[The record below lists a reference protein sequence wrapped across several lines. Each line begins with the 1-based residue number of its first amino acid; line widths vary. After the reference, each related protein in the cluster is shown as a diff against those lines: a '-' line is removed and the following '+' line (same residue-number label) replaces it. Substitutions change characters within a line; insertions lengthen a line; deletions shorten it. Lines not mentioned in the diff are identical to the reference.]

1 MWPFI
6 VLWGILIIVAI
17 IIEVSTVTLTSIWFA
32 IAAAVSLLLA
42 IFEIGPL
49 WQVLAFVIVSS
60 ILLLATRPLA
70 KKLNEKDVIRT
81 NADKVVSMIGI
92 VTKEIPVGE
101 IGEVKVN
108 MEVWRAVSMDS
119 STIAVGEQV
128 IVNSLNGNK
137 ILVSRISKENETKY
151 V

>member
-17 IIEVSTVTLTSIWFA
+17 IIEISTVTLTSIWFA
-32 IAAAVSLLLA
+32 IAAAVSLLFA

>member
-6 VLWGILIIVAI
+6 VLWGILVVTAIVV
-17 IIEVSTVTLTSIWFA
+17 EVSTITLTSIWFA

-42 IFEIGPL
+42 IFEIQPI
-49 WQVLAFVIVSS
+49 WQVIAFIVISS
-60 ILLLATRPLA
+60 VLLLATRPLA
-70 KKLNEKDVIRT
+70 KRLNGKDVIRT
-81 NADKVVSMIGI
+81 NSDKIISMIGV

-108 MEVWRAVSMDS
+108 MELWRAYSLEDS
-119 STIAVGEQV
+119 QIEIGEQV
-128 IVNSLNGNK
+128 YINSLNGNK
-137 ILVSRISKENETKY
+137 VLVSRVNKENETKF

>member
-17 IIEVSTVTLTSIWFA
+17 IIEISTVTLTSIWFA

>member
-17 IIEVSTVTLTSIWFA
+17 IIEISTVTLTSIWFA
-32 IAAAVSLLLA
+32 IAAAVSLLFA

-108 MEVWRAVSMDS
+108 MEVWRAVSMNS